1 MSLSVARRP
10 SERLGG
16 MLPRGSQRL
25 LPMGLRLFPRASP
38 PRLPSVQS
46 SQSRLPDQLVP
57 LDAWCWREL
66 TGLHISEKGEDLTN
80 GPVQGYRM
88 KAEDAWGPRWVNC
101 AHPLSHEFMRVACE
115 KESLVVLAADL
126 PTVEGI
132 VQLIE
137 DVGEYVCALKTHVD
151 MVEGFN
157 MEDWSKVVDAARS
170 KGMLLFED
178 RKFAD
183 IGRVAQTQMGGL
195 YDIRSWADLVTSHS
209 ISGPDVVD
217 GLAAAWDEV
226 ERIGG
231 VLLLAQMS
239 SSGNLL
245 VEGYAEST
253 LEIGNASPHVL
264 GYIGNG
270 SSVSELEWLRSKVG
284 EGRMI
289 WTPGVNLSA
298 EEGVLGQRYG
308 HPAEA
313 VLAGSDAI
321 IVGSGIHKSE
331 DPLSSAREYASASW
345 GALLER

>member
-1 MSLSVARRP
+1 M
-10 SERLGG
+10 
-16 MLPRGSQRL
+16 
-25 LPMGLRLFPRASP
+25 
-38 PRLPSVQS
+38 
-46 SQSRLPDQLVP
+46 
-57 LDAWCWREL
+57 
-66 TGLHISEKGEDLTN
+66 TN
-80 GPVQGYRM
+80 GGGQGYRM
-88 KAEDAWGPRWVNC
+88 KAEDAWGARWVNC

-126 PTVEGI
+126 PTADEI
-132 VQLIE
+132 VRVIE
-137 DVGEYVCALKTHVD
+137 DVGDYVCALKTHVD
-151 MVEGFN
+151 MVEDFN
-157 MEDWSKVVDAARS
+157 MDDWSIVVDAART

-209 ISGPDVVD
+209 VSGPDVVD
-217 GLAAAWDEV
+217 GIAGAWDEV

-245 VEGYAEST
+245 VEDYTDRT
-253 LEIGNASPHVL
+253 LEIGRASPHVL

-270 SSVSELEWLRSKVG
+270 SSASELIGLRSKVG

-298 EEGVLGQRYG
+298 DEGVLGQRYG

-321 IVGSGIHKSE
+321 IVGSGIHKSD
-331 DPLSSAREYASASW
+331 DPRAAAQEYASASW

>member
-1 MSLSVARRP
+1 
-10 SERLGG
+10 
-16 MLPRGSQRL
+16 
-25 LPMGLRLFPRASP
+25 
-38 PRLPSVQS
+38 
-46 SQSRLPDQLVP
+46 
-57 LDAWCWREL
+57 
-66 TGLHISEKGEDLTN
+66 
-80 GPVQGYRM
+80 M

-101 AHPLSHEFMRVACE
+101 AHPLSHEFMRVARE

-126 PTVEGI
+126 PTVDGI

-170 KGMLLFED
+170 RGMLLFED

-217 GLAAAWDEV
+217 GVAAAWDEV

-245 VEGYAEST
+245 VDGYAEST

-270 SSVSELEWLRSKVG
+270 SSVSELEELRSKVG

-289 WTPGVNLSA
+289 WTPGVNLRA
-298 EEGVLGQRYG
+298 GEGVLGQRYG

-321 IVGSGIHKSE
+321 IVGSGIHRSE
-331 DPLSSAREYASASW
+331 DPLASAREYASASW

>member
-1 MSLSVARRP
+1 
-10 SERLGG
+10 
-16 MLPRGSQRL
+16 
-25 LPMGLRLFPRASP
+25 
-38 PRLPSVQS
+38 
-46 SQSRLPDQLVP
+46 
-57 LDAWCWREL
+57 
-66 TGLHISEKGEDLTN
+66 
-80 GPVQGYRM
+80 M

-101 AHPLSHEFMRVACE
+101 AHPLSHEFMRISSE
-115 KESLVVLAADL
+115 KQSLVVLAADL
-126 PTVEGI
+126 PTVDGI
-132 VQLIE
+132 VDLIE
-137 DVGEYVCALKTHVD
+137 EVGDYVCALKTHVD

-157 MEDWSKVVDAARS
+157 MEEWARVVDATRS
-170 KGMLLFED
+170 NGMLLFED

-209 ISGPDVVD
+209 VSGPDVID
-217 GLAAAWDEV
+217 GIAAAWDEV

-245 VEGYAEST
+245 LEGYTERT
-253 LEIGNASPHVL
+253 LDMGKASPHVL

-270 SSVSELEWLRSKVG
+270 SSVSELRELRSKVG
-284 EGRMI
+284 DGRMI
-289 WTPGVNLSA
+289 WTPGVNLST
-298 EEGVLGQRYG
+298 EEGILGQRYG

-321 IVGSGIHKSE
+321 IVGSGIHKS
-331 DPLSSAREYASASW
+331 DDRLAAVREYASSSW